1 MKLKWG
7 AVALLALG
15 AQAALAGGAGDTAR
29 QFLAAMQA
37 KDRPAVD
44 KLLADPVVAE
54 YPFDRSGRTAA
65 GSWRVY
71 TGKPAVMAGY
81 VDSAF
86 SRIPKLAFRDL
97 DVTESRDGHTAFVE
111 AMGDM
116 ELAGG
121 KPYRNRYVLRFDTDR
136 QGRIT
141 HYKEYLNPVTSALAA
156 GLPLGDEAL
165 PKDPGRCAAATP
177 SAPASPPAAPC

>member
-1 MKLKWG
+1 MKLKQV
-7 AVALLALG
+7 ATALLALG
-15 AQAALAGGAGDTAR
+15 AQTAMAAGAGDTAR

-37 KDRPAVD
+37 KDRPTID
-44 KLLADPVVAE
+44 RLLADPVVAE

-97 DVTESRDGHTAFVE
+97 DVTESRDGRTAFVE
-111 AMGDM
+111 ALGDM
-116 ELAGG
+116 ELTGG
-121 KPYRNRYVLRFDTDR
+121 KHYRNRYVLRFDTDKR
-136 QGRIT
+136 GRIV

-165 PKDPGRCAAATP
+165 PKDPGRCTATAAP
-177 SAPASPPAAPC
+177 PAPAKPC